1 MRLCNFLYTNTS
13 LRLGG
18 SLGKT
23 ASSTQLE
30 PLKSCGSCVFSS
42 KRRGFNLNREESQKL
57 KSREVKNKQVILHTD
72 GSCWPNP
79 GPGGWA
85 YVLTGL
91 DGNQQEDSAGM
102 RLTTNNRMELLAVIH
117 GLEACKAVGVTV
129 VSDSRYVVGGTGKP
143 LGRWHARN
151 TDLWRQLLELAEKH
165 KARFRWVRGHA
176 GVLENERC
184 DALALEARLHGATRV
199 DAAFEKS
206 ERAVQL
212 KAPCAFVV
220 VKEHE
225 VKKHSVE
232 ITPEVRDILEHCT
245 CAGHV
250 LLLPMRKLPRPLY
263 ESVNKVLRAF
273 GGKWNREARG
283 HVFAGAAE
291 VLLAEALSGDSV
303 VDQKKALQQFFT
315 SPELAARMVEQ
326 AEIAPS
332 MSVLEPSAGDG
343 AIADEVAKVPGVDLH
358 CMELDPKLC
367 KTLRAKG
374 YETWE
379 GDFLEAPARRQ
390 FDRVVMNPP
399 FENHQDIQHVEHAYS
414 LLKPGGR
421 LVSIMSPA
429 FTFQTTRA
437 PAAFRKLAER
447 LGRWEE
453 LPVGSFKDS
462 GTRVQTVLVVL
473 DRELADVFAWL

>member
-1 MRLCNFLYTNTS
+1 
-13 LRLGG
+13 
-18 SLGKT
+18 
-23 ASSTQLE
+23 
-30 PLKSCGSCVFSS
+30 
-42 KRRGFNLNREESQKL
+42 
-57 KSREVKNKQVILHTD
+57 
-72 GSCWPNP
+72 
-79 GPGGWA
+79 
-85 YVLTGL
+85 
-91 DGNQQEDSAGM
+91 
-102 RLTTNNRMELLAVIH
+102 
-117 GLEACKAVGVTV
+117 
-129 VSDSRYVVGGTGKP
+129 
-143 LGRWHARN
+143 
-151 TDLWRQLLELAEKH
+151 
-165 KARFRWVRGHA
+165 VRGHA

-184 DALALEARLHGATRV
+184 DALALEARLHGATGV

-315 SPELAARMVEQ
+315 PPELAARMVEQ

-379 GDFLEAPARRQ
+379 GDFLEAPARCQ

-437 PAAFRKLAER
+437 PTAFRKLAER